1 MASKKDIADIKS
13 SIQQIN
19 VAISEIRDSV
29 IKALINENTLLKTR
43 VHKLE
48 VELAENSQYL
58 RRTNIV
64 ISGIPSLNNDVGI
77 ESTVIDVPV
86 KSRDIAAVH
95 RIGKHKEET
104 MVRFVNRKD
113 AELAIKNRSK
123 LKDFDATLIGSVE
136 ATDIY
141 VKENYCPFLQ
151 KIGFMC
157 KKLKRA
163 HLIFLTWMLNGRVNI
178 KVKERDK
185 SIIVNHPDELYS
197 TYPDF
202 DFS

>member
-13 SIQQIN
+13 SIQQI
-19 VAISEIRDSV
+19 
-29 IKALINENTLLKTR
+29 
-43 VHKLE
+43 E

-58 RRTNIV
+58 RRSDIV
-64 ISGIPSLNNDVGI
+64 ISGIPSLNNDVAV
-77 ESTVIDVPV
+77 ESTVIDILKVIDVPV
-86 KSRDIAAVH
+86 KPRDIEAVH

-104 MVRFVNRKD
+104 IVRFVNRKD

-123 LKDFDATLIGSVE
+123 LKDFDAPLIGSVE

-141 VKENYCPFLQ
+141 VKENFCPFLQ

-157 KKLKRA
+157 RKLKRA
-163 HLIFLTWMLNGRVNI
+163 HLIFSTWMLNGRVNI

-185 SIIVNHPDELYS
+185 PIIFNHPDELCS

-202 DFS
+202 DLS